1 MSTLR
6 SILGL
11 HRIPFVRHA
20 ATFQIGSI
28 VMTATGLISSVLY
41 ARLLG
46 IEQFGL
52 FAVVSSFTGVICIIA
67 SFGQETTLVTFL
79 SEAVGRKNKTDI
91 ETVLRYFIQ
100 STLLAIG
107 FYAILFFLAP
117 TLATYLDSG
126 ATVGGLAR
134 LLILNTALQSPPVLV
149 FLMLQI
155 RGQVA
160 LVTILENIRALLQV
174 GISIVLLLLG
184 HGVEGIVLSMLIVSV
199 LYLPVCAILYRRHAR
214 ILGFPHMKML
224 LQTCHQ
230 GGTAPYFRQGL
241 WIAFDRQ
248 ISRNLYP
255 NLFLLVLEKTS
266 SLSVVGLFRLALRLG
281 SLPADMITPNITRL
295 SAVTIPKLAAQ
306 NTERL
311 KETCLKL
318 MKGMLGI
325 ISLAILGV
333 ALIVPPLVPVVYGAE
348 FSQSIL
354 PLLIILPFNFISAFS
369 VATVPVARLFKK
381 VWMLTVS
388 NALGIIVGLSGFFL
402 LRGLIGP
409 LNAMSASILL
419 YHINSI
425 VLALILWRFILTQ
438 HAKIK
443 TDRLARETAILEHN
457 DVTV

>member
-1 MSTLR
+1 
-6 SILGL
+6 
-11 HRIPFVRHA
+11 
-20 ATFQIGSI
+20 
-28 VMTATGLISSVLY
+28 MTATGLLSSVLY

-52 FAVVSSFTGVICIIA
+52 FAVVSSFTGLICIIA

-79 SEAVGRKNKTDI
+79 SEAVGRKNQADT

-100 STLLAIG
+100 STLLAIIL
-107 FYAILFFLAP
+107 YAVLFILAP
-117 TLATYLDSG
+117 SLATYLNSG
-126 ATVGGLAR
+126 ETVGRIAR

-155 RGQVA
+155 RGKVA

-174 GISIVLLLLG
+174 GMAIILLLLG
-184 HGVEGIVLSMLIVSV
+184 HNVEGIIWSMLAVSM

-214 ILGFPHMKML
+214 ILGFPHMKKL
-224 LQTCHQ
+224 LQTFHR

-255 NLFLLVLEKTS
+255 NLFLIVLEKTT

-281 SLPADMITPNITRL
+281 SLPAEMVTPNITRL
-295 SAVTIPKLAAQ
+295 SAVTIPKMAAQ
-306 NTERL
+306 SAERL
-311 KETCLKL
+311 KEACLKL

-325 ISLAILGV
+325 IALTILCV
-333 ALIVPPLVPVVYGAE
+333 ALIVPPLVPVIYGAE
-348 FSQSIL
+348 FSEAIL

-369 VATVPVARLFKK
+369 VATVPVARIFKK

-388 NALGIIVGLSGFFL
+388 NALGIVVGLSGFFL
-402 LRGLIGP
+402 LRGVLGP
-409 LNAMSASILL
+409 LNAMSTSILL

-438 HAKIK
+438 HTQIK
-443 TDRLARETAILEHN
+443 TERLAATAPVEQSDLI
-457 DVTV
+457 V

>member
-28 VMTATGLISSVLY
+28 VMTATGLLSSVLY

-79 SEAVGRKNKTDI
+79 SEAVGRKNQTDT

-100 STLLAIG
+100 STLLAVAL
-107 FYAILFFLAP
+107 YAVLFILAP
-117 TLATYLDSG
+117 ILAAYLNSG
-126 ATVGGLAR
+126 ETVGGLAR

-174 GISIVLLLLG
+174 GFSIVFLLLG
-184 HGVEGIVLSMLIVSV
+184 HGVEGIIWSMLIVSV
-199 LYLPVCAILYRRHAR
+199 IYLPVCAVLYRRHAR

-224 LQTCHQ
+224 LQTFHH

-281 SLPADMITPNITRL
+281 SLPAEMITPNITRL

-306 NTERL
+306 STERL
-311 KETCLKL
+311 KEACLKL

-333 ALIVPPLVPVVYGAE
+333 ALIVPPLVPVVYGAQ
-348 FSQSIL
+348 FSESIL

-369 VATVPVARLFKK
+369 VATIPVARIFKK

-388 NALGIIVGLSGFFL
+388 NSLGIVVGLSGFFL
-402 LRGLIGP
+402 LRELIGP

-425 VLALILWRFILTQ
+425 VLALVLWRFILTQ
-438 HAKIK
+438 HAQIK
-443 TDRLARETAILEHN
+443 TDRLAAEAVALEHS
-457 DVTV
+457 DPTM